1 MNGSDLI
8 APSLIVAVISY
19 LLGSLSFSIIFTNF
33 FEKKDIRTMGSGN
46 AGATNVLRSVGPKA
60 AICTFIFDFL
70 KGVASVLIGKLIFS
84 MMLPPDALL
93 PEMVQY
99 GTYIA
104 GFSCVFGHMFPIYF
118 GFRGGKGILTT
129 AAIIALIDWRVF
141 LVVIVVFL
149 VTFMIS
155 KIVSL
160 SSILAAIMYPV
171 GTFLINYFFEFKTGN
186 MPFRFV
192 IVTAAATLCMATVI
206 VTRHHGNIIRIL
218 NGTEKKLSIKK
229 HNHNNV

>member
-19 LLGSLSFSIIFTNF
+19 LLGSLSFSIIFTKF

-70 KGVASVLIGKLIFS
+70 KGVTSVLIGKLIFS
-84 MMLPPDALL
+84 MMLPSNILL

-141 LVVIVVFL
+141 LVVIITFL
-149 VTFMIS
+149 ITFMIS

-171 GTFLINYFFEFKTGN
+171 GTFFVNYFFEYKTGN

-192 IVTAAATLCMATVI
+192 IVTSVATLCMAIVI
-206 VTRHHGNIIRIL
+206 VIRHHGNIRRIL
-218 NGTEKKLSIKK
+218 NGTEKQLSIKK
-229 HNHNNV
+229 HNHDNV

>member
-19 LLGSLSFSIIFTNF
+19 LLGSLSFSIIFTKF

-84 MMLPPDALL
+84 MMLPSGVLL

-104 GFSCVFGHMFPIYF
+104 GFSCVLGHMFPIYF

-149 VTFMIS
+149 ATFVIS

-171 GTFLINYFFEFKTGN
+171 GTFLINYFFEYKTGN

-192 IVTAAATLCMATVI
+192 LVTSVATLCMAAVI
-206 VTRHHGNIIRIL
+206 VIRHHGNISRIL

-229 HNHNNV
+229 HNS

>member
-19 LLGSLSFSIIFTNF
+19 LLGSLSFSIIFTKF

-84 MMLPPDALL
+84 MMLPSGVLL

-141 LVVIVVFL
+141 WL
-149 VTFMIS
+149 
-155 KIVSL
+155 
-160 SSILAAIMYPV
+160 
-171 GTFLINYFFEFKTGN
+171 
-186 MPFRFV
+186 
-192 IVTAAATLCMATVI
+192 
-206 VTRHHGNIIRIL
+206 
-218 NGTEKKLSIKK
+218 
-229 HNHNNV
+229 